1 MPAKLKNLMKMM
13 VAARKLVNNPLDLLV
28 IAPLESRRVRA
39 LQNSLLERN
48 LPPARVLPWLEVM
61 AGVPLEE
68 HIRPNTLLKLDSPS
82 EDWATDRALLELGYT
97 LPEPERHGGYA
108 RVNPQNLEYQL
119 GAILAS
125 RQWYLG
131 FQHVLQN
138 LKGQLEGLGRSAMNH
153 PDDIATMFDKRATH
167 TRLEAAGIRVPPA
180 LPPVHN
186 FDELFEQMQTHGW
199 SRVFVKL
206 AHGSGAAGVIALE
219 THQGKWQ
226 ATSTV
231 EMVGNTTL
239 FNTKRLWKYRSLE
252 QIVDLVNAVCQQ
264 RVHVEKWL
272 PKASFEDRIF
282 DLRVVVIAGQAKHV
296 LVRASRGTITNL
308 HLGNER
314 GNWQG
319 VREKLADVWLEIEKT
334 CQQTMTLFPKSLYS
348 GVDVLVH
355 SNWKQ
360 HAVLEMNAFGDYH
373 RNVLVNGL
381 DTYQT
386 QLEEYVETQGK

>member
-1 MPAKLKNLMKMM
+1 MPANLKMRMKTII
-13 VAARKLVNNPLDLLV
+13 AARKLVNNPLDVLV

-48 LPPARVLPWLEVM
+48 LPPARVLSWLEVM
-61 AGVPLEE
+61 RGVPLEQ
-68 HIRPNTLLKLDSPS
+68 HIFPHTILKLDSPS
-82 EDWATDRALLELGYT
+82 EDWATDNALLELGYT
-97 LPEPERHGGYA
+97 LPEPEKHGGYA
-108 RVNPQNLEYQL
+108 RVNAQNLEYQL

-131 FQHVLQN
+131 FQHVLEN
-138 LKGQLEGLGRSAMNH
+138 VKGQLEGLGRSAMNH

-167 TRLEAAGIRVPPA
+167 AWLEAAGIAVPHA
-180 LPPVHN
+180 LPPIHS
-186 FDELFEQMQTHGW
+186 FDELFEQMQAAQW

-231 EMVGNTTL
+231 EMLGNGVL
-239 FNTKRLWKYRSLE
+239 YNTKRLWKYRSLE
-252 QIVDLVNAVCQQ
+252 QIVPLVDAVCQQ

-296 LVRASRGTITNL
+296 VVRASRGTITNL

-334 CQQTMTLFPKSLYS
+334 CQHTMTTFPQSLYA
-348 GVDVLVH
+348 GLDVLVH
-355 SNWKQ
+355 SNWKH
-360 HAVLEMNAFGDYH
+360 HAILEVNAFGDYH
-373 RNVLVNGL
+373 RNILVDGL

-386 QLEEYVETQGK
+386 QLEGYCKT